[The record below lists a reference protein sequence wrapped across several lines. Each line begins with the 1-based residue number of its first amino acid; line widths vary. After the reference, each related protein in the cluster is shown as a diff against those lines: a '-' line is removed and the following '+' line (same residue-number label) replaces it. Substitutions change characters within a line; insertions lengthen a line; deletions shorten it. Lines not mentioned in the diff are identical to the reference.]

1 MSGNAEPAEIA
12 HSAGARLRLKLTRRA
27 DADRL
32 EDLADRIAECEGV
45 ARVTIRPN
53 TGSVIVEGAV
63 PAGILAERLESD
75 GIVKLGRAASPP
87 PIGQLMQAGLMRAD
101 VAIRQRSEGAAD
113 LRSALALLLFAGSL
127 IQTARG
133 RVAGPATTLAMAA
146 LALIDRGG
154 SGK

>member
-1 MSGNAEPAEIA
+1 VSATPEPAEIA
-12 HSAGARLRLKLTRRA
+12 HSAGSRLRLKLTRRA
-27 DADRL
+27 DAARL
-32 EDLADRIAECEGV
+32 EELADRIADCDGV

-63 PAGILAERLESD
+63 PAATLAERLES
-75 GIVKLGRAASPP
+75 GGVVKLGRAASPP
-87 PIGQLMQAGLMRAD
+87 PIGQMMQAGLMRAD
-101 VAIRQRSEGAAD
+101 IAIRQRSEGAAD
-113 LRSALALLLFAGSL
+113 LRSTLALLLFAGSL
-127 IQTARG
+127 IQTTRG